1 MSRAEASA
9 SVHRSDAVAPRRPL
23 TYRGVQSR
31 SIRHTVG
38 KEHGRLRMNQAPVLP
53 PSGPFLR
60 NIHHGQI
67 QHFQQ
72 AVIRRENRFCL
83 GHFPKLPVKALDCI
97 GCIDQA
103 AHLLRVLEIS
113 AQVGPILP
121 PGRSDL
127 RVFFVPFLRK
137 GIQSIQ
143 RSSLIRCG
151 IETAFKSAIS
161 AFMSL

>member
-31 SIRHTVG
+31 SIQHAAG
-38 KEHGRLRMNQAPVLP
+38 KEHGQLRMNQAPGLP

-72 AVIRRENRFCL
+72 TVIRREYRFCL
-83 GHFPKLPVKALDCI
+83 CYFPKLPVKAFDCI

-103 AHLLRVLEIS
+103 AHLLGV
-113 AQVGPILP
+113 Q
-121 PGRSDL
+121 
-127 RVFFVPFLRK
+127 K
-137 GIQSIQ
+137 
-143 RSSLIRCG
+143 
-151 IETAFKSAIS
+151 
-161 AFMSL
+161 